1 MLDLD
6 TANMP
11 WFKHRAAACSDSRP
25 SSGDPADAV
34 LGRAGG
40 QAGGQ
45 AGGRACQ
52 TLVGVRH
59 TLTAGVK
66 VATGALFINISNHKH
81 TRQRRLTGCLFASW
95 GLLPVRGNVESK
107 R

>member
-11 WFKHRAAACSDSRP
+11 WF
-25 SSGDPADAV
+25 SGDPADAV
-34 LGRAGG
+34 LGR
-40 QAGGQ
+40 AGGQ

-66 VATGALFINISNHKH
+66 VATGALFTNISNHKH

-95 GLLPVRGNVESK
+95 GLLPVLGNVESK

>member
-11 WFKHRAAACSDSRP
+11 WFKHKAAACSDSRP

-40 QAGGQ
+40 WP
-45 AGGRACQ
+45 CQ

-59 TLTAGVK
+59 TLTTGVK
-66 VATGALFINISNHKH
+66 VANAAL
-81 TRQRRLTGCLFASW
+81 
-95 GLLPVRGNVESK
+95 
-107 R
+107 

>member
-11 WFKHRAAACSDSRP
+11 WFKHKAAACSDSRP

-66 VATGALFINISNHKH
+66 VATGALFTNISNHKH
-81 TRQRRLTGCLFASW
+81 TRQWRLTGYV
-95 GLLPVRGNVESK
+95 LLIIGNYY

>member
-40 QAGGQ
+40 QPGGRADGQPGGQ
-45 AGGRACQ
+45 AACQ
-52 TLVGVRH
+52 TLVGVR
-59 TLTAGVK
+59 
-66 VATGALFINISNHKH
+66 
-81 TRQRRLTGCLFASW
+81 
-95 GLLPVRGNVESK
+95 LPG
-107 R
+107 